1 MDITPTADD
10 KGLQR
15 MRLEQ
20 QDKSIKPTR
29 QIDAYPRIHESAHQE
44 LQSPLPHSERRK
56 QERRKEERRQE
67 EQADYPYDTRSS
79 EERRQRTRRA
89 DDRLE
94 DSGQA
99 PAKHID
105 ECV

>member
-15 MRLEQ
+15 LHLEQ

-29 QIDAYPRIHESAHQE
+29 PIDAYPRIHESEHQE
-44 LQSPLPHSERRK
+44 VKSPLPHRERRK

-67 EQADYPYDTRSS
+67 EQADYPYDTRSG

-89 DDRLE
+89 ADRQE
-94 DSGQA
+94 DTGQA